1 MSQFQPNPQFP
12 SVIPLHPKNRLATT
26 GYSTLLDDWLA
37 RSPSHHTRRIYRTD
51 IRDFFETMAASNI
64 SPDILYDFLTLEQPQ
79 AFELVSQYHGRL
91 IERSLAPATINRK
104 LAAIK
109 SLVNYAAE
117 CGKCRYTLTN
127 IKTMRVKPYRDTRG
141 FSRDGMVRMLKDVER
156 TTLKGKRDYAILLL
170 LWGNALRRSELVG
183 TNIGDF
189 DSNRRSLKI
198 IGKGRGGEAEYIS
211 LGAETVAAIQG
222 WLAARGESN
231 PSAPLFSSIHKGYWG
246 HRLITHSIYK
256 IVRAAGESA
265 DIGRNVSPHK
275 IRHSSITAAL
285 DATDGDV
292 RKVQKH
298 SRHSNL
304 NTLMIY
310 DDNRQNY
317 QGEVT
322 NLLEDLIDR

>member
-1 MSQFQPNPQFP
+1 MSQFQPNPQLS

-51 IRDFFETMAASNI
+51 IRDFFKTMASNDI
-64 SPDILYDFLTLEQPQ
+64 SPDILYDFLALEQPQ

-91 IERSLAPATINRK
+91 IERSLVPATINRK

-109 SLVNYAAE
+109 SLVSYAAE

-141 FSRDGMVRMLKDVER
+141 FNSSGMVKMLATLER
-156 TTLKGKRDYAILLL
+156 TTLKGKRDYAILML
-170 LWGNALRRSELVG
+170 LWGNALRRSEVVG

-189 DSNRRSLKI
+189 DPNRKTLRI
-198 IGKGRGGEAEYIS
+198 IGKGRGGEAEKIS
-211 LGAETVAAIQG
+211 LGAETIAAIQG
-222 WLAARGESN
+222 WLEARGESN

-265 DIGRNVSPHK
+265 DIGKNVSPHK

-285 DATDGDV
+285 DATNGDV

-322 NLLEDLIDR
+322 NLLEDLID